1 MSEMPSL
8 MWKKRK
14 TMTEVQYKLSLE
26 IETKEG
32 LPSMVQIALLD
43 TAEPDTTQIMVKA
56 ANWEQSDSGAKAIAS
71 LLHEAA
77 DAIEIELGA
86 ETTYERV
93 AERRRPGETV
103 RDVERREQAEKRP
116 RFNPQPRKPGAQ

>member
-1 MSEMPSL
+1 MSNP
-8 MWKKRK
+8 
-14 TMTEVQYKLSLE
+14 EVQYKLSLE

-56 ANWEQSDSGAKAIAS
+56 ANWAQSDEGAKAIAS
-71 LLHEAA
+71 LLHEAG

-86 ETTYERV
+86 DPYERV
-93 AERRRPGETV
+93 AARRRPGETV
-103 RDVERREQAEKRP
+103 RDVERREQAAKHK
-116 RFNPQPRKPGAQ
+116 RFNPQPRKTGGGS